1 VGSGLIGQ
9 NFTKQEYFHPRPSA
23 ASSGYEVGASSGSK
37 PGPTNLV
44 LADRLAKDAAQFRKD
59 SPEFTCAIPA
69 GAITNS
75 GAGLDPEIS
84 PANALAQSA
93 RVAAARGVSI
103 EVVRRLVNGAIEI
116 NGAIEKRDPG
126 FPGEPRVNVL
136 RLNIAPDEKV
146 PVTR

>member
-1 VGSGLIGQ
+1 MGSGLIGQ
-9 NFTKQEYFHPRPSA
+9 NFMKPEYFHTRPSA

-103 EVVRRLVNGAIEI
+103 EVVRRLVS
-116 NGAIEKRDPG
+116 GAIEKRDPG

-136 RLNIAPDEKV
+136 RLNLALDEKV
-146 PVTR
+146 PVAH

>member
-1 VGSGLIGQ
+1 MGSGLIGQ
-9 NFTKQEYFHPRPSA
+9 NFMKPEYFHTRPSA
-23 ASSGYEVGASSGSK
+23 ASGGYDVGASSGSK
-37 PGPTNLV
+37 PGPTNPV
-44 LADRLAKDAAQFRKD
+44 LAERLTKDAAQFRKD

-84 PANALAQSA
+84 PANALAQTA
-93 RVAAARGVSI
+93 RAAAVRGVSI
-103 EVVRRLVNGAIEI
+103 EVVRRLV

>member
-1 VGSGLIGQ
+1 MGSGLIGQ

-69 GAITNS
+69 GAITTS
-75 GAGLDPEIS
+75 GARLDPEIS

-103 EVVRRLVNGAIEI
+103 EVVRRLVG
-116 NGAIEKRDPG
+116 GTIEKWDLG
-126 FPGEPRVNVL
+126 FPGEARVNVL
-136 RLNIAPDEKV
+136 RLNLALDEKV
-146 PVTR
+146 PVAH